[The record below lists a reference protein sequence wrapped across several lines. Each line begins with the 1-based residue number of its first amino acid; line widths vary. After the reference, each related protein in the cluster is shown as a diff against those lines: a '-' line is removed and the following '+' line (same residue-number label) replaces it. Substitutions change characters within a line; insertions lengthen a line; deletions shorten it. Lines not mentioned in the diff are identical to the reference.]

1 MENVSSKQ
9 GRWQVKYFVLGAT
22 TKITRTND
30 GYPQISENMVAI
42 FTAEDGK
49 ECKDGR
55 PVM

>member
-1 MENVSSKQ
+1 MGNVSSRQ

-22 TKITRTND
+22 TKIMWTND
-30 GYPQISENMVAI
+30 GYPKISENMVAI
-42 FTAEDGK
+42 FTAEDGE